1 MLKNSITAMDERER
15 AAIRAA
21 FAAVQQQAPGG
32 QVYSAQNVPGLSDAD
47 PDAGLALA
55 VVAVDGTQL
64 LLGDSSRRILAQSS
78 FKPLVLGFVLKH
90 VGSIDSL
97 VADTGCKGY
106 RADTT
111 EPDGRAHNPLINSGV
126 LCVMH
131 LARQGGCQVDQVVE
145 FVQRLA
151 GTSAG
156 VAVNQRAYT
165 ATREDSAHNLS
176 FCQSL
181 RCFPQDEHAAE
192 HAVDWYSRLD
202 CLESTVCGFAHVAA
216 TLANGGLS
224 LNAGPRGDNTLS
236 QGGRQ
241 NPDALLSS
249 QATAAVLSAML
260 GSGMYEASGQW
271 LREIGLPAKSGV
283 SGIIVAVVP
292 GRFGIVS
299 HCARIDTE
307 GNSVRGVAF
316 FRELLRRLPELSI
329 FRFAPASSLE
339 DPLISSL

>member
-1 MLKNSITAMDERER
+1 MDQREQ

-64 LLGDSSRRILAQSS
+64 LLGDSGRRILAQSS
-78 FKPLVLGFVLKH
+78 FKPLVLGFVLEH

-131 LARQGGCQVDQVVE
+131 LARQRGCQVDQVVE
-145 FVQRLA
+145 FVQGLA
-151 GTSAG
+151 GTSAR
-156 VAVNQRAYT
+156 VAVNQPAYA

-176 FCQSL
+176 FCQGL

-202 CLESTVCGFAHVAA
+202 CLESTV
-216 TLANGGLS
+216 
-224 LNAGPRGDNTLS
+224 
-236 QGGRQ
+236 
-241 NPDALLSS
+241 
-249 QATAAVLSAML
+249 
-260 GSGMYEASGQW
+260 
-271 LREIGLPAKSGV
+271 
-283 SGIIVAVVP
+283 
-292 GRFGIVS
+292 
-299 HCARIDTE
+299 
-307 GNSVRGVAF
+307 
-316 FRELLRRLPELSI
+316 
-329 FRFAPASSLE
+329 
-339 DPLISSL
+339 